1 MVGDYLFQT
10 DWQARHKRGGLSGDR
25 VALRALC
32 THVATYTLA
41 FLPAFVWI
49 ADELDAG
56 WAVLAAVLIALPQ
69 PFPAVADLRILC
81 GADKSAYLE
90 IRVLRAPYD
99 SLRYTVHVDDV
110 RAICYAKDK
119 QPPTRIDRSN
129 LDYGDGV
136 ARRVKEDQPGI
147 VFVRDNAS
155 LLRPRRLCRAC
166 QSVCSR

>member
-1 MVGDYLFQT
+1 MTEKGESISGGRADLLSVPADCPAPT
-10 DWQARHKRGGLSGDR
+10 DATDR
-25 VALRALC
+25 AIMLAL
-32 THVATYTLA
+32 
-41 FLPAFVWI
+41 
-49 ADELDAG
+49 AG
-56 WAVLAAVLIALPQ
+56 TTALPQ
-69 PFPAVADLRILC
+69 PFPAVANLRILC

-119 QPPTRIDRSN
+119 QPPTRIDRGN
-129 LDYGDGV
+129 LDFGDGV

-155 LLRPRRLCRAC
+155 VLVTHEYGTTAQEIPDCRRPEGRCECRGRC
-166 QSVCSR
+166 EPHG